1 MIEIGRF
8 LNIKPEER
16 ICPIC
21 KTGAEDET
29 HFFLEYIQYKEQR
42 DDFLKYF
49 ENMDLN
55 KMTNTQKLNTLLNL
69 DNKDDLLI
77 VGSYLKNMAASKGIL
92 GEEIILFYSILFY
105 PCVTMYLGTIY
116 VSTKFRPDRTSNMAA
131 RWPSWKKNKVLL
143 LLN

>member
-1 MIEIGRF
+1 MG
-8 LNIKPEER
+8 KPGQSQ

-21 KTGAEDET
+21 KTGVEDET
-29 HFFLEYIQYKEQR
+29 HLFLECIQYKEQR

-77 VGSYLKNMAASKGIL
+77 LGSLI
-92 GEEIILFYSILFY
+92 
-105 PCVTMYLGTIY
+105 
-116 VSTKFRPDRTSNMAA
+116 
-131 RWPSWKKNKVLL
+131 
-143 LLN
+143 